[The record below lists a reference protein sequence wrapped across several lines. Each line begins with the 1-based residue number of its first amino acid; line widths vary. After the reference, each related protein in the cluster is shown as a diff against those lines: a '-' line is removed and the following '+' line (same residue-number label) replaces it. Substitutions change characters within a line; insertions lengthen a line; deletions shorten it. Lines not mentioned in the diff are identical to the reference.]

1 MKKET
6 KHNIINIIILIISF
20 FIVYFAI
27 TRFTYFFGSTKD
39 WSQQHSIVPEYFRM
53 LFYENH
59 NLFPNF
65 AFNLG
70 SGQNIYNFAY
80 YGFLSPIILISYL
93 LPFIPMREFIS
104 LSTIICILVSTIMM
118 YFFMK
123 KKTDSKCAL
132 ISSFIFLMATPIIFQ
147 GHRHIMF
154 INYFPFLLLGYFGV
168 EKYFE
173 KKSYVLLTIAV
184 FLMIMTSYF
193 YSVGG
198 LLSIVIYGI
207 YCYIKKNDKITIK
220 SFILD
225 GIKFLIPIFIG
236 VLLSCIL
243 IVPTFFSLL
252 IGRETTGSE
261 TINIIALFR
270 PYFSIKTILYSS
282 YSLGLSSIAIF
293 SLIYSIFSKKKE
305 NVFLGIILFLI
316 VTFPIFTFC
325 LNGGLYVEYKALI
338 PLLPLFI
345 ILIGNTLKDVSTKK
359 VKVTIISMLT
369 IFLCS
374 LSLYFIRTSLV
385 EDLII
390 ELPIVLLCLYFL
402 NKRNSFTLFYVL
414 LLPVLLVF
422 SIAFNCGDNLVRRD
436 LNDRFEEPIVD
447 LLKEDSSSYRINL
460 YDKDLNGSNRVY
472 DEDYYGTTIY
482 SSNQSRPYE
491 DFYYQKIGNNILCRS
506 YRQMTNTNNL
516 FYNIYLGNKYIVTDD
531 LDSYFYKKDKDKV
544 YKNENVLPI
553 GYVKNKVMSL
563 KEYENLPYPEQLY
576 AYLNYVIID
585 DDNIE
590 SDYEKVF
597 KKIDLDYEVLE
608 NNISYEEKENNIII
622 NSDKNNNLVKLKINN
637 NLENKILVIRFK
649 MNYQER
655 CGVGDTYITINDQT
669 NKLSC
674 RGWKYNN
681 NNYDFEYVLDNV
693 NLDELDISFSK
704 GNFDLSDFEL
714 YTLEYEKIEEITKN
728 ISPFV
733 LDREKTKGDKIYGSI
748 DVKEK
753 GYFNLSVPYDEGFTI
768 YVDDQKVNYIN
779 TDVDFIGFEID
790 RGHHEVLI
798 KYESPY
804 KKVGIILSLIGL
816 LFFIIEVFMGTIK
829 KVIAEI
835 KNPQTKFFKFVMGIY
850 NKYKEIFNYLVV
862 GVLTTIVSLGS
873 KWLLLFTVL
882 DAENAFELQV
892 AIIISWICAVL
903 FAYVANRLFVFYSKN
918 KHILKEM
925 VQFFGARILTLVME
939 MVIMWFFVT
948 LLRLNTDSWVLIWTI
963 VTQVLIMIFNY
974 IFSKLFVFKKK

>member
-1 MKKET
+1 MNKET
-6 KHNIINIIILIISF
+6 KHDIINILFLIISF

-39 WSQQHSIVPEYFRM
+39 WNQQHSIVPEYFRM
-53 LFYENH
+53 LFYKNH

-93 LPFIPMREFIS
+93 LPFVPMREFIS
-104 LSTIICILVSTIMM
+104 LSTIICILASTIMM
-118 YFFMK
+118 YFFVK

-132 ISSFIFLMATPIIFQ
+132 ISSFIFLMATPIIFH

-154 INYFPFLLLGYFGV
+154 INYFPFLLLGYLGV

-173 KKSYVLLTIAV
+173 KKSYVLLTMSV

-207 YCYIKKNDKITIK
+207 YCYIDTQDRITIK

-225 GIKFLIPIFIG
+225 GIKFLIPILIG

-243 IVPTFFSLL
+243 IVPTFYSLL
-252 IGRETTGSE
+252 VGRETSNE
-261 TINIIALFR
+261 AINIIDLFL
-270 PYFSIKTILYSS
+270 PYFSIKAVLYSS

-293 SLIYSIFSKKKE
+293 SLIYSILSKKKE

-374 LSLYFIRTSLV
+374 LSLYFIRMPLV
-385 EDLII
+385 GNLII
-390 ELPIVLLCLYFL
+390 ELPIVLICLYFL
-402 NKRNSFTLFYVL
+402 NKKKSFKFFYIL
-414 LLPVLLVF
+414 LLPVLLIS
-422 SIAFNCGDNLVRRD
+422 SIAFNCGDKLVRRD
-436 LNDRFEEPIVD
+436 FNDRFEEPIVD
-447 LLKEDSSSYRINL
+447 LLKEDLSSYRINV
-460 YDKDLNGSNRVY
+460 YDRNLNDSNRVY
-472 DEDYYGTTIY
+472 DEDYYGTAIY
-482 SSNQSRPYE
+482 SSNQSQPYE
-491 DFYYQKIGNNILCRS
+491 DFYYKRIGNNVLCRS
-506 YRQMTNTNNL
+506 YRQMKNTNNL
-516 FYNIYLGNKYIVTDD
+516 FYNMYLGNKYIVTDN
-531 LDSYFYKKDKDKV
+531 LDSYFYKKEKDKV

-553 GYVKNKVMSL
+553 GYVKNRVMSL
-563 KEYENLPYPEQLY
+563 KEYETLLYPEQLY

-585 DDNIE
+585 DDSIE
-590 SDYEKVF
+590 SNYENVF
-597 KKIDLDYEVLE
+597 KKIDLEYEVLE
-608 NNISYEEKENNIII
+608 NNISYEKQRNNNII
-622 NSDKNNNLVKLKINN
+622 NSNKNNNLIKLKINN
-637 NLENKILVIRFK
+637 NLENKILLIRFK
-649 MNYQER
+649 MNYQES
-655 CGVGDTYITINDQT
+655 CEVGDTYITINGQT

-681 NNYDFEYVLDNV
+681 NNYDFEYVLDSV
-693 NLDELDISFSK
+693 NLDELDIYFSK
-704 GNFDLSDFEL
+704 GKFVLSDFEFF
-714 YTLEYEKIEEITKN
+714 TLEYEKINDITKN
-728 ISPFV
+728 ISSFA

-748 DVKEK
+748 NVIEK
-753 GYFNLSVPYDEGFTI
+753 GYFDLSVPYDDGFTI
-768 YVDDQKVNYIN
+768 YVDEQKVNYIN
-779 TDVDFIGFEID
+779 VDVDFLGFEID
-790 RGHHEVLI
+790 KGHHEVLI
-798 KYESPY
+798 TYESPY
-804 KKVGIILSLIGL
+804 RKVGIILSLIGL
-816 LFFIIEVFMGTIK
+816 LFLIIEVFMGTIK

-835 KNPQTKFFKFVMGIY
+835 RDPQTKFFKLVMRIY

-882 DAENAFELQV
+882 NAENAFELQV
-892 AIIISWICAVL
+892 AIILSWICAVL
-903 FAYVANRLFVFYSKN
+903 FAYIANRLFVFYSKN

-925 VQFFGARILTLVME
+925 LQFFGARILTLLME
-939 MVIMWFFVT
+939 MIILWFFVT
-948 LLRLNTDSWVLIWTI
+948 LLKLNTDSWVLIWTI

-974 IFSKLFVFKKK
+974 IFSKLFIFKKK